1 MKKYPNMEQFA
12 AELNLAR
19 STVSYILNDKWRERN
34 ISPETVRRVKDYAQQ
49 VNFVPNFFGRA
60 IKGKV
65 RADAAILLPVNA
77 YFHHR
82 EAFFRLL
89 SRMEQQTALQSLVL
103 PVSPRADLS
112 PLLEKLIAY
121 AVRKV
126 IVIAA
131 PIIKADNVDSWE
143 RLISA
148 TPQVDWLL
156 YDCPIGEKFEPLTA
170 FGNVSLVAFDRASSY
185 ERICDYVRA
194 AGYRELLY
202 YGFSLGKTSARGLKI
217 SQLDPTRGAPISG
230 QPETGAF
237 LGELLLE
244 KYHSHSP
251 KAVFIYDDLLTC
263 GTIEWLL
270 EHGTA
275 VPEEFAFISW
285 DGLDISRFF
294 RKSLTTLVV
303 PHDQM
308 LKFALDF
315 LKSKG
320 APSRLVLEPVIREGD
335 SMPRI
340 HHKSSR

>member
-34 ISPETVRRVKDYAQQ
+34 ISPETVRRVKEHARQ

-65 RADAAILLPVNA
+65 RADAAVLLPVNA
-77 YFHHR
+77 YIHHR

-89 SRMEQQTALQSLVL
+89 NQMDQQTALQSLVL
-103 PVSPRADLS
+103 PVSPGADLS

-126 IVIAA
+126 VVIAA
-131 PIIKADNVDSWE
+131 PVIKADNVGSWL
-143 RLISA
+143 RILSA
-148 TPQVDWLL
+148 TPQMDWLL
-156 YDCPIGEKFEPLTA
+156 YDCPVGAEFEPLA
-170 FGNVSLVAFDRASSY
+170 AAGNVSSVAFDRAASCNRVC
-185 ERICDYVRA
+185 EYVRA

-202 YGFSLGKTSARGLKI
+202 YGFSPGNVSVRGLKTA
-217 SQLDPTRGAPISG
+217 QLAPTHGCPVSG
-230 QPETGAF
+230 RPETGAI
-237 LGELLLE
+237 LGELLL
-244 KYHSHSP
+244 KRYHTSLP
-251 KAVFIYDDLLTC
+251 RAVFIYDDLLTC
-263 GTIEWLL
+263 GTVEWLL
-270 EHGTA
+270 EHGAA

-303 PHDQM
+303 PHDRM
-308 LKFALDF
+308 LEFALDF
-315 LKSKG
+315 LTRKG
-320 APSRLVLEPVIREGD
+320 DRSRLMLEPVIREGD